1 VLPAGGDVQL
11 ELARAWTRVTRDVPA
26 LQTWSAGVD
35 LPPGL
40 RLDTDLRWR
49 LVHQLAALGA
59 IDEQRLDT
67 EYDRDRTSAAWL
79 ARWGARAALATPEAK
94 ERAWA
99 SAVDGSLSNHELE
112 AVGRGFWQPDQT
124 GQRELLTPYRQRYAQ
139 AIPEVARTAS
149 AAVLDDFGRL
159 LFPRTLVE
167 QSSVDMADGLLRG
180 EQLTTPAR
188 RIVAECRDDL
198 LEGLRATAAQ

>member
-1 VLPAGGDVQL
+1 M
-11 ELARAWTRVTRDVPA
+11 VTDE
-26 LQTWSAGVD
+26 
-35 LPPGL
+35 
-40 RLDTDLRWR
+40 
-49 LVHQLAALGA
+49 QLAAWLS
-59 IDEQRLDT
+59 RL
-67 EYDRDRTSAAWL
+67 
-79 ARWGARAALATPEAK
+79 GARAALASPHAK
-94 ERAWA
+94 QNAWA

-124 GQRELLTPYRQRYAQ
+124 GQRELLAPYRDRYAQ

-167 QSSVDMADGLLRG
+167 QSSVDMADALLRG
-180 EQLTTPAR
+180 AQLTAPAR
-188 RIVAECRDDL
+188 RIVAECRDDV